1 MIETDEAT
9 FTHSKG
15 GQTMD
20 ENQYYWEMVK
30 KNIGVYSR
38 EEQER
43 LRNAKVIIF
52 GLGGVGGYEVI
63 LCARMG
69 LGHITGVDPDEFE
82 VSNINRQ
89 MLSFV
94 SRIGSNKAETAAE
107 LLQDI
112 NPSINIH
119 VTQDFVTEQNA
130 IDLLNNTDVIV
141 DATDD
146 LVARVI
152 IHRAAATLGI
162 PSIWIAVTPP
172 FRGGVMSLTYWK

>member
-1 MIETDEAT
+1 
-9 FTHSKG
+9 
-15 GQTMD
+15 MD

-52 GLGGVGGYEVI
+52 GLGGGGYEVI

-112 NPSINIH
+112 NPSINIR

-130 IDLLNNTDVIV
+130 IDLLSNTDVIV

-152 IHRAAATLGI
+152 IHRARLH
-162 PSIWIAVTPP
+162 
-172 FRGGVMSLTYWK
+172 